1 MVDRFPLCLPWTL
14 RQENDIYTGTPSDWS
29 NPKNFSNDRHDPG
42 GKTQCGIIQREYDLW
57 RKGHGLPTQDVR
69 KLTAEEGEA
78 IYRVAYWQPHCAF
91 IPPGLDLQFFD
102 ESVNAG
108 PTEAIHI
115 LQVALGIDND
125 GEWGPHTQAAVT
137 LATSDLAA
145 HIERFTSR
153 RIEVYK
159 EMKGFPYFGT
169 DWVRR
174 ATEIGQTALNMARPE
189 NV

>member
-1 MVDRFPLCLPWTL
+1 MDRFALCLPYTL
-14 RQENDIYTGTPSDWS
+14 KQECNVYTGTPSDWS
-29 NPKNFSNDRHDPG
+29 NPKNFDDDRHDPG

-57 RKGHGLPTQDVR
+57 RKGHGLLTQPVNLITQD
-69 KLTAEEGEA
+69 EGTA
-78 IYRVAYWQPHCAF
+78 IYRIAYWQPHCPF
-91 IPPGLDLQFFD
+91 LPPGLDLGLFD

-108 PTEAIHI
+108 TTEGIRI

-125 GEWGPHTQAAVT
+125 GQWGPQTQAAAT
-137 LATSDLAA
+137 LAQMDLVA

-159 EMKGFPYFGT
+159 ESKGFKYFGA

-174 ATEIGQTALNMARPE
+174 ATEIGDAMLAMAAGAIS
-189 NV
+189 